1 MRSDCKA
8 QGRMDGCPEDHA
20 MNWLDRETQ
29 ERLYRQGQELLQRAR
44 RRAVNSPGEED
55 PREGKEKSIKL
66 DTAFKVMMEYMDYI
80 STQCGRC
87 HTPATEKAALNH
99 VCKYHQNQ
107 VDPMSSPQ
115 EESYVGHPWL
125 SRPLHFTSS
134 PEMPSLLGS

>member
-1 MRSDCKA
+1 MRSDCKT

-44 RRAVNSPGEED
+44 RRAVNFPVEED
-55 PREGKEKSIKL
+55 LRERKEKSIKL
-66 DTAFKVMMEYMDYI
+66 DTAFKVMKEYMDYI
-80 STQCGRC
+80 SIQCGRC

-115 EESYVGHPWL
+115 VRQRQL
-125 SRPLHFTSS
+125 SRNKDWPKPNKDCSRTIQV
-134 PEMPSLLGS
+134 